1 MFEVPQTEA
10 NYNLLTLFQFPI
22 APTTFVDCELSLGN
36 AVAHSGACFVP
47 YGAPTRFN
55 MHFDGPAEVLPPIQ
69 FSCAPA
75 LPLPHVQGL
84 VCLTTITAT
93 ARLMRWRA
101 HAQRACSNPPVLVWP
116 PASCMGR
123 PSECLLRIRVPIC
136 ASTCHRLWRALHAHG
151 CCCTAQQA

>member
-1 MFEVPQTEA
+1 MFEVPQTET
-10 NYNLLTLFQFPI
+10 NNNLLTLFQFPI

-75 LPLPHVQGL
+75 PC
-84 VCLTTITAT
+84 CLTCRALCASASPAT
-93 ARLMRWRA
+93 AQLVRW
-101 HAQRACSNPPVLVWP
+101 H
-116 PASCMGR
+116 
-123 PSECLLRIRVPIC
+123 
-136 ASTCHRLWRALHAHG
+136 THAHHA
-151 CCCTAQQA
+151 CWNPRFSDLPCAPQPATI

>member
-1 MFEVPQTEA
+1 MFEIPQTET

-75 LPLPHVQGL
+75 PCCLMCSALCASACTAAARPSALTHTCAMCMLKPRVLVRPHTSCMERPPDCLPPIQFSCAPLPVIVCRGL
-84 VCLTTITAT
+84 
-93 ARLMRWRA
+93 
-101 HAQRACSNPPVLVWP
+101 AC
-116 PASCMGR
+116 A
-123 PSECLLRIRVPIC
+123 
-136 ASTCHRLWRALHAHG
+136 
-151 CCCTAQQA
+151 